1 MSLKKI
7 FITSFVWDQAEYEG
21 PDIHADTLEQ
31 AKLIAESQGLI
42 LDGELVDLITMHDE
56 TRPRVLH

>member
-7 FITSFVWDQAEYEG
+7 FITSFIWDKDEYEG
-21 PDIHADTLEQ
+21 PDIHADTFEQ

-42 LDGELVDLITMHDE
+42 LDGELVDLITMSDE

>member
-7 FITSFVWDQAEYEG
+7 FITSFIWDKDEYEG
-21 PDIHADTLEQ
+21 PDIHADTFEQ
-31 AKLIAESQGLI
+31 AKIIAESQGLI
-42 LDGELVDLITMHDE
+42 LDGELVDLITMSDE

>member
-7 FITSFVWDQAEYEG
+7 FITSFIWDKDEYEG
-21 PDIHADTLEQ
+21 PDIHADTFEQ
-31 AKLIAESQGLI
+31 AKIIAESQGLI
-42 LDGELVDLITMHDE
+42 LDGELVDLITMKDE